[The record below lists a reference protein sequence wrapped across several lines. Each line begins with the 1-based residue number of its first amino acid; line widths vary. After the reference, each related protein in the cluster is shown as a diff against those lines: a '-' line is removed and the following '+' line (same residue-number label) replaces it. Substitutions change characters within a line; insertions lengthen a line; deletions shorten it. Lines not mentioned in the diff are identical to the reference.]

1 MASCGSRPSDKAD
14 DEVEKGTQYPDFKA
28 CMVSDSGGFDDKSF
42 NQTSY
47 AGLVNAKEKHGLK
60 TAEVESNSDAEYDGN
75 LKELVNAD
83 CNQITTVGFK
93 LAAATL
99 KSAKANPDVDYA
111 IVDSTYIDESGKNT
125 APANVKGL
133 SFKTDEAAFLAG
145 YLGASQS
152 KTGKVGTFGGMNI
165 PTVTIFMNGFAKGVA
180 KYNEDNDANVQ
191 VIGWDEAK
199 QKGSFTNDF
208 ETQSKGQS
216 VAKTL
221 IRQGADVVMP
231 VAGPAGLGG
240 LKAVKDAGVMGIW
253 VDTDGCVSAA
263 EYCDV
268 LLSSVVKAMDV
279 AVQQAIT
286 DSAEDKFTNEVYEGT
301 LANEG
306 VSLAPFHEFDSKI
319 DQKVK
324 DELKA
329 LQEQIISGDLKV
341 N

>member
-1 MASCGSRPSDKAD
+1 MCGARPSDKAD
-14 DEVEKGTQYPDFKA
+14 DEVEKGTQYPEVKA

-145 YLGASQS
+145 YLGPRSEEHTSELQS
-152 KTGKVGTFGGMNI
+152 
-165 PTVTIFMNGFAKGVA
+165 
-180 KYNEDNDANVQ
+180 
-191 VIGWDEAK
+191 
-199 QKGSFTNDF
+199 
-208 ETQSKGQS
+208 
-216 VAKTL
+216 L
-221 IRQGADVVMP
+221 IR
-231 VAGPAGLGG
+231 
-240 LKAVKDAGVMGIW
+240 
-253 VDTDGCVSAA
+253 
-263 EYCDV
+263 
-268 LLSSVVKAMDV
+268 
-279 AVQQAIT
+279 IT
-286 DSAEDKFTNEVYEGT
+286 NA
-301 LANEG
+301 
-306 VSLAPFHEFDSKI
+306 
-319 DQKVK
+319 
-324 DELKA
+324 
-329 LQEQIISGDLKV
+329 
-341 N
+341 